1 MKIGM
6 LGTGGVGQTLAAR
19 LRETGHAV
27 VIGTRDPA
35 ATLARSQPDAMGNPP
50 FAAWHAE
57 HAEVKLGTLAEA
69 AAHGELI
76 INATNGS
83 GTLEALGAA
92 GEANLRGKALLDIS
106 NPLDFSRGM
115 PPSLFVS
122 NTDSLAEQIQRAFP
136 EAKVVKALNTTNA
149 RVMAYPR
156 ELAGGEHTMFV
167 CGNDAGAKAQVVDLL
182 RNGFG
187 WRDVLD
193 LGDLTAARG
202 MEMFLPLW
210 LSLFGALQTPAFNVK
225 VVR

>member
-1 MKIGM
+1 MRIGI
-6 LGTGGVGQTLAAR
+6 LGTGGVGQTLAGR
-19 LRETGHAV
+19 LAERGHAV

-35 ATLARSQPDAMGNPP
+35 ATLARTAPDAMGNPP
-50 FAAWHAE
+50 FAAWHGE
-57 HAEVKLGTLAEA
+57 HPEVRLGTFAEA
-69 AAHGELI
+69 AGHGELV
-76 INATNGS
+76 INASNGS
-83 GTLEALGAA
+83 ATLEVLRAA
-92 GEANLRGKALLDIS
+92 GEANLNGKALVDLS

-136 EAKVVKALNTTNA
+136 SVKVVKTLNTANA

-156 ELAGGEHTMFV
+156 QVGDGEHTMFV
-167 CGNDAGAKAQVVDLL
+167 CGNDAGAKAQVIDLL
-182 RNGFG
+182 TNGFG

-193 LGDLTAARG
+193 LGDLTGARG

-210 LSLFGALQTPAFNVK
+210 VRLFGVLQTPAFNIK